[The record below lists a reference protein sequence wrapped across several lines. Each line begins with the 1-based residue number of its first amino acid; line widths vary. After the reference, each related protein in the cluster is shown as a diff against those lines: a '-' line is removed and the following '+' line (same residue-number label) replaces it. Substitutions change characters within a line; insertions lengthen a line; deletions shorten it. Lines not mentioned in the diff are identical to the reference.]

1 MKRIL
6 FVSVILVIMLL
17 NACVSSTSTSAF
29 ATNTPT
35 TATPNSTAI
44 AVTAEA
50 LFTTYYGDNTVAA
63 DAEYKGKTI
72 QDSGEA
78 TAIGYDSSGIPYIE
92 LSGGWP
98 QWSYE
103 LDMSLSS
110 MGVQCFFSLND
121 KSALAQLPLNQNV
134 KIQGRCA
141 GYDIDLDED
150 NVILDNCNLVK

>member
-1 MKRIL
+1 MITL
-6 FVSVILVIMLL
+6 FS
-17 NACVSSTSTSAF
+17 ACVVSIPSSAPATITTNATTSK
-29 ATNTPT
+29 
-35 TATPNSTAI
+35 STQVE
-44 AVTAEA
+44 VTAEA

-72 QDSGEA
+72 QVSGEA